1 MPLIEPFIPG
11 LSGTFDDRVLPLSDH
26 DLALAQTTRAYHCL
40 AHTLI
45 HSAVTLMSGEREPTE
60 AMHAMTLGP
69 ALSIFST
76 AWRARVDEGAIN
88 IGTADPMVW
97 LDELIAAC
105 EFVDKVYTM
114 LMCAS
119 AGDSQWYQRPPAAV
133 TLLIR
138 AADLP
143 EVPLLASE
151 ILDMSDYAERL
162 ALDVQEVVAVCS

>member
-1 MPLIEPFIPG
+1 
-11 LSGTFDDRVLPLSDH
+11 
-26 DLALAQTTRAYHCL
+26 
-40 AHTLI
+40 
-45 HSAVTLMSGEREPTE
+45 
-60 AMHAMTLGP
+60 
-69 ALSIFST
+69 
-76 AWRARVDEGAIN
+76 
-88 IGTADPMVW
+88 MVW